1 MAQVW
6 HGVLHD
12 MSDCLTVQT
21 DTAYT
26 REGADTKF
34 KAMDKKIRN
43 KLNMYKAVQAT
54 CKQYQTAWNGIPKFE
69 EVMSRF
75 NTQLSEMETLMAN
88 YSKDKRWIT
97 AEKNAVY
104 HELMNRTY
112 ALSVIARAYAIE
124 QKDSEMIR
132 KFTVKKTS
140 LRKGDVKLRLDRIDN
155 IINMVNEVG
164 YDLIDFGVSPEL
176 LEEVTALRDKFNGLI
191 WSPRMVRVKRTQTRL
206 AVTHMVKSID
216 LLISVKLSGMISI
229 LATEHPAF
237 STQFNSARV
246 IVDLRSKRSPKPSST
261 PFLPGV
267 DETESPPIP

>member
-1 MAQVW
+1 
-6 HGVLHD
+6 
-12 MSDCLTVQT
+12 
-21 DTAYT
+21 
-26 REGADTKF
+26 
-34 KAMDKKIRN
+34 
-43 KLNMYKAVQAT
+43 MYKAVQAT
-54 CKQYQTAWNGIPKFE
+54 CNQYQTAWNGIPKFE
-69 EVMSRF
+69 EIMSRF

-88 YSKDKRWIT
+88 YSNDKRWIT